1 MATRKIKNKSRN
13 RQSRNR
19 KSSRQSKN
27 KSRKGGGGCWIL
39 KKIDNNLPQ
48 NNFIQLHKN
57 GPKFEN

>member
-1 MATRKIKNKSRN
+1 MATKKIKSRN
-13 RQSRNR
+13 RSRQSRNR

-27 KSRKGGGGCWIL
+27 KSRKGGGCWIL

-48 NNFIQLHKN
+48 NNFLQLHKN